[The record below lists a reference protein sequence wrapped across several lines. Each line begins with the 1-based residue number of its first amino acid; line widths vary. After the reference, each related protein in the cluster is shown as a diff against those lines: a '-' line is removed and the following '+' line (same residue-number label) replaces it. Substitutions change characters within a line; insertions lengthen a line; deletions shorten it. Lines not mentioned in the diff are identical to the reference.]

1 MIDRPV
7 QQPRFAVLFAV
18 LGLVILCRV
27 LPYLLQSLGISFDVE
42 SSTYPW
48 NFSPALPVAIFG
60 AAYFTHKANALVLP
74 LGIFLLSD
82 LMIWL
87 ITGNIAWAL
96 YGAQTFVYGSL
107 LLVAISGF
115 LLRQNQSGLRL
126 AMVGFSSATM
136 FFVVSNFGVWISGS
150 YYPHSVAGLI
160 DCYFQAIPFYRNSLI
175 SMVVF
180 LPILFSKLGLR
191 SDLRPVSA

>member
-7 QQPRFAVLFAV
+7 QQPRLTVLFGV

-60 AAYFTHKANALVLP
+60 AAYYTRKANAVVLP

-87 ITGNIAWAL
+87 ITGNLAWAF
-96 YGAQTFVYGSL
+96 YGAQPFVYGSL
-107 LLVAISGF
+107 LLVACSGF
-115 LLRQNQSGLRL
+115 LLRENQSVLRL
-126 AMVGFSSATM
+126 AIVGFTGATT
-136 FFVVSNFGVWISGS
+136 FFFVSNFGVWISGS
-150 YYPHSVAGLI
+150 YYPHSFAGLI

-180 LPILFSKLGLR
+180 LPILFSKIGIQSR
-191 SDLRPVSA
+191 AQTVSI